1 MKEHNNYTTI
11 YTGSEILVTRLQYLL
26 KEAGILSIVKN
37 ALNSGRL
44 AGFGGG
50 TLNSVQLKIKE
61 NDFNRAQSI
70 LQEFS
75 K

>member
-1 MKEHNNYTTI
+1 MKAQNNYTTI

-37 ALNSGRL
+37 TLNSGRL

-50 TLNSVQLKIKE
+50 TLNSVQLKIKA
-61 NDFNRAQSI
+61 NDVTRAQDI
-70 LQEFS
+70 VQEFS
-75 K
+75 Q